1 MKLLN
6 SVSSVT
12 ISYISEL
19 EKKLKIKFPNE
30 FKNFIVE
37 NNGGIPEQDMLFDF
51 YDEVSETENTSVI
64 RRFFSIYD
72 DERDENRYDLVKI
85 YKTMVIEKAISDRL
99 IPIADD
105 PAGNPICLS
114 ISEKDFGVV
123 YYLNHEFEDVDTGF
137 LIQSKI
143 SDDFSQF
150 LKDLYED
157 E

>member
-1 MKLLN
+1 M
-6 SVSSVT
+6 
-12 ISYISEL
+12 
-19 EKKLKIKFPNE
+19 FA
-30 FKNFIVE
+30 
-37 NNGGIPEQDMLFDF
+37 
-51 YDEVSETENTSVI
+51 
-64 RRFFSIYD
+64 FSIYD